1 MISKIDDFFVTPSL
15 SELSG
20 ISEEI
25 TTYMEYLSKIPTKLK
40 SSPDFDKASLF
51 NELCISNALYRKSKN
66 ASEPLTIY
74 WLSKLR
80 NEATIISVKENIP
93 VFNFTK
99 DDLALLVKQ
108 SKDPSKLSN
117 IKDILL
123 RHGIILLYLEA
134 YPGMKVDGVSFLL
147 DNDRPVIGMSL
158 RFDRLDNYW
167 FTLLH
172 ELSHL
177 ILHKEVLQTPLFDDI
192 ESEQTEDIEME
203 ANGVALNTMIPRYK
217 WRSCKLK
224 YEPTTEN
231 VYSLADDM
239 SIHPAL
245 VAGRYRKENNKY
257 TVFSDIVN
265 SINTR
270 EILL

>member
-1 MISKIDDFFVTPSL
+1 MTNTIDDFFVIPSI
-15 SELSG
+15 SGLSG
-20 ISEEI
+20 VSEEI
-25 TTYMEYLSKIPTKLK
+25 TTYIECLSKIPEKLK
-40 SSPDFDKASLF
+40 NSPDFDKSSLF
-51 NELCISNALYRKSKN
+51 NELNISNALYRKSKN
-66 ASEPLTIY
+66 ASEPLTLY

-80 NEATIISVKENIP
+80 NEATIFSVKENIP
-93 VFNFTK
+93 VFNFTT
-99 DDLALLVKQ
+99 DDLAILVKK
-108 SKDPSKLSN
+108 SKNPAKLSEIKN
-117 IKDILL
+117 ILFN
-123 RHGIILLYLEA
+123 HGIILLYSEA

-147 DNDRPVIGMSL
+147 DNDIPVIGMSL

-231 VYSLADDM
+231 VYSLAEEM

-245 VAGRYRKENNKY
+245 VAGRFRKENNKY
-257 TVFSDIVN
+257 NIFSDIVN
-265 SINTR
+265 SVNTR

>member
-1 MISKIDDFFVTPSL
+1 MTNEIDDFFVIPSL
-15 SELSG
+15 SGLSG
-20 ISEEI
+20 VSEEI
-25 TTYMEYLSKIPTKLK
+25 TTYIECLSKIPEKFK
-40 SSPDFDKASLF
+40 NAPDFDKVSLF
-51 NELCISNALYRKSKN
+51 NELSISNVLYRKSKN
-66 ASEPLTIY
+66 ASEPLTLY

-80 NEATIISVKENIP
+80 NKATIISIKENIP
-93 VFNFTK
+93 AFNFTK

-108 SKDPSKLSN
+108 SKDPAKLSD
-117 IKDILL
+117 IKDLLL
-123 RHGIILLYLEA
+123 RHGIILLYLES

-147 DNDRPVIGMSL
+147 ENGIPVIGMSL
-158 RFDRLDNYW
+158 RYDRLDNYW

-177 ILHKEVLQTPLFDDI
+177 ILHIDNLKTPLFDDI

-203 ANGVALNTMIPRYK
+203 ANGLALNTMIPRYK

-224 YEPTTEN
+224 YEPTIEN
-231 VYSLADDM
+231 VYSLADEM

-257 TVFSDIVN
+257 AVFSDIVN